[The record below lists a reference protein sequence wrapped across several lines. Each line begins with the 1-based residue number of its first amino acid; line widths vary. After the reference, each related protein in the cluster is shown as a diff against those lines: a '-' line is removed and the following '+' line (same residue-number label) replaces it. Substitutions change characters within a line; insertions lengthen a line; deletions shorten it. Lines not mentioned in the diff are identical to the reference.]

1 MLDRNLKPPTHGS
14 VFLFDE
20 ELHGLLLHFSFVFY
34 ISPYSVDL
42 HCAENASIIYRNYMF
57 TICSVGF
64 FVPLIIIIF
73 CYSRILHV
81 MYSAD
86 SKLHRLRS
94 GLPQPR
100 LAKFSKTRRRNYT
113 LKNII
118 PKRRV
123 TVLVANLIISFVI
136 CWLPFHSWVSFGS
149 IFGSQCFSI

>member
-1 MLDRNLKPPTHGS
+1 
-14 VFLFDE
+14 
-20 ELHGLLLHFSFVFY
+20 
-34 ISPYSVDL
+34 
-42 HCAENASIIYRNYMF
+42 MF

-86 SKLHRLRS
+86 NKLHRIRS

-136 CWLPFHSWVSFGS
+136 CWLPFHSWVSRGARSDFWCNIIPAFNAIIGPRTDGAYRLSLHTRRDILPCLSKLINEPVAVLLLGVWFSKS
-149 IFGSQCFSI
+149 IL